1 MTQKPAD
8 FRPGA
13 QGRARNY
20 VYGSAKVGFTAF
32 PLSGLRNRLSGTG
45 VRVITVLPGYVAT
58 RMTEGMPMPG
68 LLTAQPDDV
77 AAAIL
82 AAERRHRDVIYV
94 RSIWRLVMAV
104 IRAIPEPV
112 FKRLRL

>member
-20 VYGSAKVGFTAF
+20 VYGSAKAGFTAF

-68 LLTAQPDDV
+68 LLTVPNPTTW
-77 AAAIL
+77 
-82 AAERRHRDVIYV
+82 RRPF
-94 RSIWRLVMAV
+94 SLPNAGTVM
-104 IRAIPEPV
+104 
-112 FKRLRL
+112 